1 MNTPPSVGAS
11 PRRVAVFIDY
21 QNCYGAARETFFA
34 PLDPPHLGGVD
45 PMKLAHVMAAQ
56 GHGEYQL
63 IYVGVYCGI
72 AERRKDLATFQARTK
87 QITAWRA
94 AAVNVF
100 ARPLRYPFGWTL
112 GGPIKAEEKGVDV
125 KLAIDAVM
133 MAVGGQYDV
142 AILASADS
150 DLVPVAEALLEVKAT
165 KGTPAVECIAWKG
178 SGYQQKLGLGGKATI
193 TYCWITDYASIED
206 STDYNL

>member
-1 MNTPPSVGAS
+1 
-11 PRRVAVFIDY
+11 VFIDY
-21 QNCYGAARETFFA
+21 QNCYGAARETFFT

-56 GHGEYQL
+56 GPGDYQL
-63 IYVGVYCGI
+63 VYVGVYCGI
-72 AERRKDLATFQARTK
+72 AERRKDLKTFQARTK
-87 QITAWRA
+87 QITAWR
-94 AAVNVF
+94 VSNVSVF

-112 GGPIKAEEKGVDV
+112 GGSVKAEEKGIDV

-133 MAVGGQYDV
+133 MAVGNQYDV

-150 DLVPVAEALLEVKAT
+150 DLVPVAEALLGLKV
-165 KGTPAVECIAWKG
+165 TPGKPLVEGIAWKG

-206 STDYNL
+206 PTDYNI